1 MEKNKLLSV
10 ISPVYKAANIVPE
23 LVSQLHNQLQL
34 ITENYE
40 IILVNDASPDD
51 SWPKISIE
59 CEKDSR
65 VVGLNL
71 SRNFGQHY
79 AITAGLEHAKGEWIV
94 VMDCDLQDRP
104 DEIINLYNKA
114 MEGYDLVLARRAN
127 RKDNYF
133 KKLGSKLFYK
143 LFSYLTDTTQDN
155 TVANFG
161 IYNKKVIESII
172 SMGDY
177 YRVFPILIQ
186 WVGFNKYYLNVQHSF
201 RAEGKSSYS
210 RMKLINLAFN
220 MIISFSDK
228 PLRLGL
234 KLGVLVSF
242 SSLLLSIYYFILYM
256 TGRILVPGYASL
268 VILITFSTGIII
280 TFLGLV
286 GSYIGKLSL
295 QVKNRPKYIIKDK
308 INS

>member
-1 MEKNKLLSV
+1 MGKNKLLSV
-10 ISPVYKAANIVPE
+10 ISPVYKAAKIVPE
-23 LVSQLHNQLQL
+23 LVSQLHEQLQL

-51 SWPKISIE
+51 SWYKISIE

-79 AITAGLEHAKGEWIV
+79 AITAGLEHSQGEWIV

-161 IYNKKVIESII
+161 IYNKKVIDSII

-186 WVGFNKYYLNVQHSF
+186 WVGFSKYYLNVQHSY

-210 RMKLINLAFN
+210 RMKLLNLAFN